1 MKIRIENGH
10 ILDPA
15 NNIDATGDICIADGK
30 IVSVA
35 GENADFAADRSIDAS
50 NRLVIPGI
58 IDLCARFREPGGE
71 YKATI
76 NSESR
81 AAASAGVTSI
91 CCPPDTQPVIDTTAV
106 VELIHQR
113 AEMNHTRIFPLG
125 ALTHGLAGERLAEM
139 KTLMAAGC
147 AGISN
152 GNQPIRNS
160 EVLRRAMEY
169 AAGFDIPV
177 FFYPED
183 YYLRNEGVIHEGAT
197 STLLGLPPI
206 PATAETVAVSE
217 ALLLMEQAG
226 VRLHLCRLSA
236 ARSVE
241 LVAEAKNRG
250 LPVTAD
256 TGICHLYLCDTDI
269 GHYDTNLHLIPPL
282 RSQQDKQAITEGVS
296 AGVID
301 VICSDHQP
309 HDDDAKAAPFSET
322 EPGASTIESLFPLVY
337 QLTTDR
343 GLSLMD
349 AVAAITVKPARILG
363 IEHGTLGIN
372 AAADIA
378 IIDTGI
384 KYKVNKDQLLSAGK
398 NTPFDGWQLTGRVS
412 HTLLAGEVI
421 YERDK

>member
-1 MKIRIENGH
+1 MQTRIKNGH

-15 NNIDATGDICIADGK
+15 NNVDAVGDICIADGR
-30 IVSVA
+30 IVSVVD
-35 GENADFAADRSIDAS
+35 GNADFSAELTIDAD

-58 IDLCARFREPGGE
+58 VDLCARFREPGGE
-71 YKATI
+71 HKATI
-76 NSESR
+76 ASESR

-91 CCPPDTQPVIDTTAV
+91 SCPPDTLPVIDSTAV

-113 AEMNHTRIFPLG
+113 AEINHTRIFPLG
-125 ALTHGLAGERLAEM
+125 ALTHGLEGERLAEM

-152 GNQPIRNS
+152 GNRPVRNS

-169 AAGFDIPV
+169 AASFDIPV

-183 YYLRNEGVIHEGAT
+183 YYLRNAGVIHEGAT

-206 PATAETVAVSE
+206 PAIAETVAVNE
-217 ALLLMEQAG
+217 ALLLGEQAG

-241 LVAEAKNRG
+241 LVADAKNRG

-256 TGICHLYLCDTDI
+256 TGICHLHLCDTDI
-269 GHYDTNLHLIPPL
+269 GNYDTSLHMIPPL
-282 RSQQDKQAITEGVS
+282 RSQQDKQALIDGLAT
-296 AGVID
+296 GVID

-309 HDDDAKAAPFSET
+309 HDVDAKAAPFSET
-322 EPGASTIESLFPLVY
+322 EPGASTIEVLFPLLY
-337 QLTTDR
+337 QLIIDQKLT
-343 GLSLMD
+343 LME
-349 AVAAITVKPARILG
+349 AVTALTVRPARVLG
-363 IEHGTLGIN
+363 IEHGTLAIG

-378 IIDTGI
+378 IIDTGDE
-384 KYKVNKDQLLSAGK
+384 YTLNKDLLFSAGK
-398 NTPFDGWQLTGRVS
+398 NSPFDGWQLTGRAS
-412 HTLLAGEVI
+412 HTLLAGKI
-421 YERDK
+421 IFQRDG